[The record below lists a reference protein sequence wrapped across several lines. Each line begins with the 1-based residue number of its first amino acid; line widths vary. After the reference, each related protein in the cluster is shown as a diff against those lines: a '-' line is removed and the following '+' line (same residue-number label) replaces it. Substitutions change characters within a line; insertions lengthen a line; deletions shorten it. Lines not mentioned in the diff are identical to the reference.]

1 MVIRAVHD
9 QDWIAAIV
17 FLFKHWYFHWDA
29 AMLTLKGKPQ
39 QYLPRSSF
47 DTWLVLQVGVFFSS
61 KVFRVLVFS
70 SWKLFSAF
78 FIENFWTLQKR
89 PKSLIL
95 TLALCQWRYFLATR
109 SVTFSRYFLQHK
121 RGSPLSVAGNLVQII
136 PQFSQN
142 FAAFY
147 YVRSLHFLERKKD
160 CTKPPKQQQCIFD
173 TQHWIGDRWYYGVL
187 IVIVR
192 TNMLVRSPLIFN
204 DNYQLSI
211 TGCLPFWSWMMAK
224 MLKMLVEDEDNN
236 SCHSDDGR
244 FEKYVGDGQ

>member
-1 MVIRAVHD
+1 
-9 QDWIAAIV
+9 
-17 FLFKHWYFHWDA
+17 
-29 AMLTLKGKPQ
+29 MLTLKGKPQ

-78 FIENFWTLQKR
+78 FIENFWTLQKDPKVWFWHFFCASGGTFKR
-89 PKSLIL
+89 PGPSPSEDI
-95 TLALCQWRYFLATR
+95 
-109 SVTFSRYFLQHK
+109 FLQHK

-136 PQFSQN
+136 LQFSQN
-142 FAAFY
+142 FVAFY
-147 YVRSLHFLERKKD
+147 YVRSLYFVERKK
-160 CTKPPKQQQCIFD
+160 D

-187 IVIVR
+187 IVCVR
-192 TNMLVRSPLIFN
+192 TNMLVRPPLIFN

-224 MLKMLVEDEDNN
+224 MLEMLVKDGDDGC
-236 SCHSDDGR
+236 CHSDDGS
-244 FEKYVGDGQ
+244 FEKYVGDGP

>member
-1 MVIRAVHD
+1 
-9 QDWIAAIV
+9 
-17 FLFKHWYFHWDA
+17 
-29 AMLTLKGKPQ
+29 MLTLKGKPQ

-70 SWKLFSAF
+70 FFSAF
-78 FIENFWTLQKR
+78 LSNIFEHFKKR
-89 PKSLIL
+89 PKSFIL
-95 TLALCQWRYFLATR
+95 TLVLCQWRYFLATR

-160 CTKPPKQQQCIFD
+160 S
-173 TQHWIGDRWYYGVL
+173 QH
-187 IVIVR
+187 
-192 TNMLVRSPLIFN
+192 
-204 DNYQLSI
+204 
-211 TGCLPFWSWMMAK
+211 
-224 MLKMLVEDEDNN
+224 
-236 SCHSDDGR
+236 
-244 FEKYVGDGQ
+244 